1 MWERRRRLVRPEWD
15 PTHNVWRA
23 AADTLRSSPEGT
35 AALAAPHHCS
45 PRIAAFRFFR
55 SQRTRRRIP
64 RVRFFRNQ
72 ITSCSRLGPRVGSAR
87 GRANRTPPPRGLRPR
102 MLPLHHAPPIF
113 QGAEHESLRPQYAG
127 KPATGCLG
135 LLFVAMQVMVAGTQ
149 GLRVFQHADLGSAV
163 AKPGGSTPRCFGIS
177 SASASPA
184 ARSARSSADA
194 TPGVRISAG
203 KGYVYVI

>member
-55 SQRTRRRIP
+55 SQRTRRRIAW
-64 RVRFFRNQ
+64 VRFFRNQ
-72 ITSCSRLGPRVGSAR
+72 ITSCSRLGPRVGNAR
-87 GRANRTPPPRGLRPR
+87 AERVERPPRGLRPR

-113 QGAEHESLRPQYAG
+113 RGAEHESLCSRYAG
-127 KPATGCLG
+127 EPATGCVG
-135 LLFVAMQVMVAGTQ
+135 LFFVAMRVMVVEAQ
-149 GLRVFQHADLGSAV
+149 DLHVFQHRDLGSAV
-163 AKPGGSTPRCFGIS
+163 AYP
-177 SASASPA
+177 ASQSID
-184 ARSARSSADA
+184 RL
-194 TPGVRISAG
+194 
-203 KGYVYVI
+203 

>member
-1 MWERRRRLVRPEWD
+1 VADTHRSSAQASAALTVTSPLLPAHCCFHVLQE
-15 PTHNVWRA
+15 PTHA
-23 AADTLRSSPEGT
+23 APDPERPFLPESNHLLVVHM
-35 AALAAPHHCS
+35 ALASRAIGAE
-45 PRIAAFRFFR
+45 RIER
-55 SQRTRRRIP
+55 
-64 RVRFFRNQ
+64 
-72 ITSCSRLGPRVGSAR
+72 
-87 GRANRTPPPRGLRPR
+87 PPRGLRPR

-113 QGAEHESLRPQYAG
+113 QGAEHESLRSQYAG

-203 KGYVYVI
+203 KVYVYVI